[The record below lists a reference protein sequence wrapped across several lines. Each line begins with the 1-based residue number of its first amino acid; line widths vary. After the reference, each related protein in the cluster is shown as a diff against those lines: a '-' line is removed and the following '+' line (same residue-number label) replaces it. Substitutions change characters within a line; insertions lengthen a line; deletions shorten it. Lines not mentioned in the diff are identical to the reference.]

1 MQNPDFDPAAEGWNI
16 VTPSGLP
23 ETANEL
29 WQRGAEYGFQA
40 RAEHANGRGV
50 IHGGILATFMDHTLG
65 LTVRQAIGGGMNLAT
80 IQLDLHYLAAA
91 MPGQFLVGSGEI
103 TRQTRSVVFVR
114 GTLRA
119 GDTAVIAATG
129 IWKLLAPPR

>member
-1 MQNPDFDPAAEGWNI
+1 MQNPDFDPAAHGWHI
-16 VTPSGLP
+16 LTPSGLP
-23 ETANEL
+23 ESANPL
-29 WQRGAEYGFQA
+29 WQRGTEYGFQA
-40 RAEHANGRGV
+40 RADHANGRGV
-50 IHGGILATFMDHTLG
+50 IHGGILATFMDHSLG
-65 LTVRQAIGGGMNLAT
+65 LMVRAATGGGMNLAT

-91 MPGQFLVGSGEI
+91 MPGMFLVGSGEI

-119 GDTAVIAATG
+119 GETTVIAATG

>member
-1 MQNPDFDPAAEGWNI
+1 MSHDPTTEGWRQ
-16 VTPSGLP
+16 VVPSGLP
-23 ETANEL
+23 ETANPL

-40 RAEHANGRGV
+40 RTDHANGRGV
-50 IHGGILATFMDHTLG
+50 IHGGILATFMDHSLG
-65 LTVRQAIGGGMNLAT
+65 LMVRAAIGGGMNLAT

-114 GTLRA
+114 GTLRH
-119 GDTAVIAATG
+119 GETTVLAATG

>member
-1 MQNPDFDPAAEGWNI
+1 MQNPDFDPAADGWHI

-23 ETANEL
+23 ETAKPL
-29 WQRGAEYGFQA
+29 WRRGAEYGFQA
-40 RAEHANGRGV
+40 RADHANGRGV
-50 IHGGILATFMDHTLG
+50 IHGGILATFMDHSLG
-65 LTVRQAIGGGMNLAT
+65 LMVRAATGGGMNLAT

-91 MPGQFLVGSGEI
+91 MPGIFLVGSGEI

-129 IWKLLAPPR
+129 IWKLLAPR

>member
-1 MQNPDFDPAAEGWNI
+1 MDSTAYDPATDGWQI

-23 ETANEL
+23 ETANPL
-29 WQRGAEYGFQA
+29 WQRGAEYGFAA
-40 RAEHANGRGV
+40 RPDHANGRGV

-65 LTVRQAIGGGMNLAT
+65 LIVRAATGGGINLAT

-91 MPGQFLVGSGEI
+91 KPGQFLVGAGEI